1 MGHDDFFHV
10 LIRKAS
16 ENIRKSEFRSNGMQ
30 QTITIVIQHLL
41 RVQLLHVRL
50 LHVWRGLRLR
60 LEHLADL
67 ATGRGRQMR
76 TGRLAKLS

>member
-1 MGHDDFFHV
+1 MGDDDFFHV

-16 ENIRKSEFRSNGMQ
+16 ENIRKLEFRSNGMQ

-41 RVQLLHVRL
+41 RVQLLHV
-50 LHVWRGLRLR
+50 WRGLRLR

-67 ATGRGRQMR
+67 ATGLGRQMR